1 MQESN
6 VSFNN
11 FEQCI
16 KCTICTAYC
25 PVVAVNPSYPGPKQ
39 AGPDGERLRLKDK
52 YFFDENLKYCM
63 NCKRCEV
70 ACPSGVKIAD
80 LIHSAR
86 RRYSR
91 EMPDLRDRILA
102 NTDFMGKVARPVA
115 PLVNSIVKMKPV
127 KGIMDVMLDIDKE
140 RTFPQY
146 QRNGFESWFR
156 KEARNEQGRFSDK
169 VAFFHGC
176 STDFQQPEVGKAFVK
191 VMNALGWGVELMD
204 EKCCGVAMISNGLW
218 NSAKRH
224 ADHNVKVF
232 GKAVEK
238 GMPIVA
244 TSSTCVFT
252 MRDEYPDVL
261 DVDNSAVRD
270 SITMVE
276 KFLFELVDSGKA
288 KLVFRDDYRARVAYH
303 VPCHME
309 KLGWGIFTRSLMSMI
324 PGVSL
329 TVLDSHCCGMA
340 GTYGFKKE
348 NYKYSQEIGRPLFEQ
363 IKSLAPDFVCCE
375 CETCKWQIE
384 MSTGYNVLNPILIL
398 ADALDLE
405 ATAKANGVS

>member
-146 QRNGFESWFR
+146 QRKGFESWFR
-156 KEARNEQGRFSDK
+156 KEARNEQERFSDK

-176 STDFQQPEVGKAFVK
+176 STEFQQPEVGKAFVK

>member
-127 KGIMDVMLDIDKE
+127 KVIMDVMLDIDKE

-146 QRNGFESWFR
+146 QRKGFESWFR
-156 KEARNEQGRFSDK
+156 KEARNGQGRFSDK

-176 STDFQQPEVGKAFVK
+176 STEFQQPEVGKAFVK